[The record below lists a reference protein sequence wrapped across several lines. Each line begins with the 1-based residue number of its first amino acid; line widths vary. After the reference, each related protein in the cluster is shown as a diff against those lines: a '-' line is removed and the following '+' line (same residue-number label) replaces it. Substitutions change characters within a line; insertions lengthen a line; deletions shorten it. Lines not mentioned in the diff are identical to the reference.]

1 MKNYSIYTTS
11 KLFVVSADGYKLVR
25 EKGGYCR
32 FVFIKDNAAVATF
45 TASFVNAIV
54 EMKGV

>member
-1 MKNYSIYTTS
+1 MKHYNIYTTS
-11 KLFVVSADGYKLVR
+11 NLFLVSADGYKFVR

-32 FVFIKDNAAVATF
+32 FVFIKDNVAVATF
-45 TASFVNAIV
+45 PASFVKAIV